1 MGLLKELREKQAAGT
16 ITDEEVKQLQA
27 IEADIKAE
35 ESDESD
41 DEKAIEDLATK
52 LADKANSQ
60 VDEKLNRM
68 EEIISKL
75 SDKPEV
81 KVVQTGS
88 DKTIVDAE
96 MGEVS
101 VKKLEEVK
109 VEVAD
114 RKQRGKQNTMISKKS
129 IHFVEAMLRQDRQ
142 KLQILTEGTAANGG
156 YLVPE

>member
-1 MGLLKELREKQAAGT
+1 MGLLKELREKQANGT

-35 ESDESD
+35 GDESD
-41 DEKAIEDLATK
+41 DEKAIDDLANK

-60 VDEKLNRM
+60 VDEKLSRM
-68 EEIISKL
+68 EDIISKL
-75 SDKPEV
+75 TKTEEV
-81 KVVQTGS
+81 KVTQTGS
-88 DKTIVDAE
+88 DKTIVDSE

-114 RKQRGKQNTMISKKS
+114 RKQRGKENTMVSKKS
-129 IHFVEAMLRQDRQ
+129 IHFVEALS
-142 KLQILTEGTAANGG
+142 
-156 YLVPE
+156 